1 MTCVYKEYEVKIK
14 VVQEQWLGGMSK
26 FAAKGGGSPLHFPNS
41 KNSAHLKQ
49 KENNHYISINYSPSL
64 DISLKSL

>member
-26 FAAKGGGSPLHFPNS
+26 FAAKGGGVPSISPIAKTLHIWNKKKTITTFQS
-41 KNSAHLKQ
+41 IILHL
-49 KENNHYISINYSPSL
+49 
-64 DISLKSL
+64 